1 MPSEDAPVNN
11 AVPRLPIHPTAQAVN
26 EALANTAKD
35 GSWRQYEGPCLAKL
49 RTILAE
55 TLDRK
60 HVRLCCSGTF
70 AVELALRSLKLP
82 SNAEVL
88 LAGYD
93 FPGNFRAIQDAGA
106 SVCLCDVEANSWV
119 PSSELF
125 EQAVGPNTKA
135 IVVSH
140 LHGALAPMSRIC
152 QWASQRGLFVVE
164 DACQAHGAS
173 IDGKPAGS
181 WGDLGV
187 FSFGGSKLIAAG
199 RGGAVVTNNDL
210 CAQRMTV
217 FCERGNDSF
226 ALSEIQ
232 AAVILPQLSHLQTD
246 HALRLDAALDW
257 FKSMSRFDW
266 LSPGPFH
273 ATDGPKQVTGGP
285 NQATGAIEQPA
296 FYKIGLLL
304 HPSILESPLVQQSV
318 HKSTIR
324 SDSPLSI
331 AREWVLGK
339 IADFQTST
347 RHPIE
352 MGAGFKGF
360 VGRSVSRC
368 RQPVPLDNSRIAADA
383 TLVLH
388 HSHLLDPSTGATTI
402 DRVLSAFASIDA
414 EILR

>member
-1 MPSEDAPVNN
+1 MNHPV
-11 AVPRLPIHPTAQAVN
+11 PLSPIHPTAQAVKA
-26 EALANTAKD
+26 ALVTAAED
-35 GSWRQYEGPCLAKL
+35 GSWRQYEGPRLAKL
-49 RTILAE
+49 RTVLAE
-55 TLDRK
+55 SLDRK
-60 HVRLCCSGTF
+60 HIRLCCSGTF

-82 SNAEVL
+82 TNAEVL

-106 SVCLCDVEANSWV
+106 SVCLCDVEANNWV
-119 PSSELF
+119 PTADSL

-140 LHGALAPMSRIC
+140 LHGALAPMPSIC
-152 QWASQRGLFVVE
+152 QWAKQRGLFVIE

-199 RGGAVVTNNDL
+199 RGGAVVTNDDH

-226 ALSEIQ
+226 ALSELQ
-232 AAVILPQLSHLQTD
+232 AAVILPQLTHLQSD
-246 HALRLDAALDW
+246 HALRLDAASDF
-257 FKSMSRFDW
+257 FKAMSRFEW
-266 LSPGPFH
+266 LSLYPLLE
-273 ATDGPKQVTGGP
+273 TGCP
-285 NQATGAIEQPA
+285 LRETGIIEQPA

-304 HPSILESPLVQQSV
+304 KPAILNSTLVQQVVHETASQSESPL
-318 HKSTIR
+318 ST
-324 SDSPLSI
+324 

-339 IADFQTST
+339 LAEYQTNT
-347 RHPIE
+347 GHTLE
-352 MGAGFKGF
+352 MGVGFKGF
-360 VGRSVSRC
+360 VKRSASRC

-388 HSHLLDPSTGATTI
+388 HSHLLDPSTGANTI
-402 DRVLSAFASIDA
+402 DRVLAAFDSIHA
-414 EILR
+414 EI